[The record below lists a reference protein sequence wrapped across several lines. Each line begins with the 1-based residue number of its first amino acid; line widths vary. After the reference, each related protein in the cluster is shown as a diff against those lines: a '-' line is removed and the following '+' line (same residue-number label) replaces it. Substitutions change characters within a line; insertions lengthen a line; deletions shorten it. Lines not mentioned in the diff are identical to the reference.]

1 MMSPYRHAAAER
13 YGAEAIVGKV
23 VMHMCDNPSCCN
35 PEHLALGTT
44 WDNAQDRTVK
54 GRGYNGHSKRRNEA
68 DRWFRDQVMARM
80 REALSGSQIRQK
92 PHPAEARWGFDLGA
106 TTRVVE
112 VGQSSWRVASL
123 MSTEAALIIS
133 VVR

>member
-1 MMSPYRHAAAER
+1 MGWTPGDRVTTPCIENKHSIVWVDGRMMSPYRHAAAER

-80 REALSGSQIRQK
+80 REAQSGSQ
-92 PHPAEARWGFDLGA
+92 
-106 TTRVVE
+106 V
-112 VGQSSWRVASL
+112 
-123 MSTEAALIIS
+123 
-133 VVR
+133 